1 LLTPFNSVEW
11 HPEPTF
17 TQVLFPALLL
27 EVHTLQPRRYTDG
40 GTPKILRKTAAHS
53 HASGRLDAVDRI
65 GEHLKAILE
74 SLETWAEL
82 GISADFPRE
91 Q

>member
-1 LLTPFNSVEW
+1 MASRADIYAGPFSG
-11 HPEPTF
+11 
-17 TQVLFPALLL
+17 ALAWSAA
-27 EVHTLQPRRYTDG
+27 LQPRKYTDG
-40 GTPKILRKTAAHS
+40 GTPKILRKAVAHLTAG
-53 HASGRLDAVDRI
+53 GRLDAVDRI

-74 SLETWAEL
+74 NLETWTEP